1 MPRRGKKIDE
11 ARNGV
16 DRAEPRPADDAFDLV
31 KELSFVKFD
40 ESMDAAVRLA
50 VNPRHADQNVRGSV
64 LLPNGT
70 GKSVR
75 VAVFAKGEK
84 ATEAEEAGAD
94 VVGAE
99 DLVAKIQNEGFLDFD
114 TAIATPDMMKFV
126 GRIGRVL
133 GPRGLMPNPK
143 TGSVTFDVGL
153 AVKAAKGGKVDFRV
167 DKAGIVHCGIGRRSF
182 ETEKLVE
189 NLQALIEK
197 LMRLK
202 PASAKGNYLRGII
215 ISSTMG
221 PGVRVDPSSL
231 T

>member
-1 MPRRGKKIDE
+1 MPKRGKRINTARTDVDKTVPQPALE
-11 ARNGV
+11 AFEL
-16 DRAEPRPADDAFDLV
+16 A
-31 KELSFVKFD
+31 KKLSFVKFD
-40 ESMDAAVRLA
+40 ESVDAAVRLA

-64 LLPNGT
+64 VLPNGT
-70 GKSVR
+70 GKNVR

-84 ATEAEEAGAD
+84 ATEAEQAGAD
-94 VVGAE
+94 IVGAE
-99 DLVAKIQNEGFLDFD
+99 DLVERIQKEGFLDFD

-143 TGSVTFDVGL
+143 TGSVTFDIKP
-153 AVKAAKGGKVDFRV
+153 AVEAAKGGKVDFRV
-167 DKAGIVHCGIGRRSF
+167 DKAGIVHCGIGKRSF

-202 PASAKGNYLRGII
+202 PASAKGNYLRGIT